1 MDVELVL
8 LPALLV
14 LGLVLLPE
22 AVLGVSF
29 RTCFVTLSQHFT
41 LPGEAALDEGD
52 VVEEVWATASP
63 KLAVS
68 IAAAINPVPAIRMR
82 DPSLVRR
89 WRAFA
94 ITGRERQA
102 VSAVPRRLVTKKA
115 RRGQRGSSRSP
126 IKGRSGG

>member
-68 IAAAINPVPAIRMR
+68 IAAASNPVPAIRMR
-82 DPSLVRR
+82 DPSLVRGVAGIR
-89 WRAFA
+89 HR
-94 ITGRERQA
+94 REK
-102 VSAVPRRLVTKKA
+102 TT
-115 RRGQRGSSRSP
+115 SSFSC
-126 IKGRSGG
+126 S